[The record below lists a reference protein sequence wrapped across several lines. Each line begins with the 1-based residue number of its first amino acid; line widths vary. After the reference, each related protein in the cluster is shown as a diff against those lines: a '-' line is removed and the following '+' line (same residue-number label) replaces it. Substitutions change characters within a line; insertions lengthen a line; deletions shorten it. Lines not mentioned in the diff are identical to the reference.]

1 VSHRWQP
8 IVLAIVTTTSLVA
21 QDLPSE
27 ESVEFFRRNCASCHT
42 IGGGRLTGPDLKGV
56 LDRRDKD
63 KLVSFIVDPRGAID
77 SGDPYV
83 RRLVEEARGAIMQPI
98 PGVDRARAAKL
109 LDLIA
114 HESKLEKSRF
124 AATLVSDRPLTPED
138 SGRGEAY
145 FTGRLRFKSG
155 APACNSCHTVRELP
169 GFGGGELGPDLTA
182 AFARLDGRK
191 ALSAWLAAPPGP
203 VMQPVFDAHDL
214 EGEEI
219 LALVSYLK
227 DAAERG
233 EPAAQPAS
241 LEFVAWSL
249 CGAAVLLTLMDL
261 AWRRRFTGVRR
272 SLVQKGKS

>member
-1 VSHRWQP
+1 LRLSF
-8 IVLAIVTTTSLVA
+8 LAIATATSLVA

-42 IGGGRLTGPDLKGV
+42 IGGGRLTGPDLKG
-56 LDRRDKD
+56 LLARRERDKT
-63 KLVSFIVDPRGAID
+63 VAFIVDPRGAID

-98 PGVDRARAAKL
+98 PGVDRARASKL
-109 LDLIA
+109 VDLIEY
-114 HESKLEKSRF
+114 ESKLEKSRF

-138 SGRGEAY
+138 SRRGGAH
-145 FTGRLRFKSG
+145 FTGRMPFKSG
-155 APACNSCHTVRELP
+155 APACNACHTVRELS

-191 ALSAWLAAPPGP
+191 ALAAWLVAPPGP
-203 VMQPVFDAHDL
+203 VMQPVFNNHAL

-249 CGAAVLLTLMDL
+249 CGAAVLLTLMDVV
-261 AWRRRFTGVRR
+261 WRRRFTGVRR
-272 SLVQKGKS
+272 ALVDGDKS